1 MLEASFLSYY
11 RRPDAP
17 RGRTRKTHAEVGER
31 SEEMSFIDQP
41 AAQPSRI
48 PYINDNY
55 LANEQ
60 ELVRA
65 LAEQADPGESA
76 RQKIMNTAAQLV
88 RAVRK
93 NTKND
98 GGIEAFLKTYDLSS
112 DEGVLLMCIAEALL
126 RIPDADTADRL
137 IADKITSANWK
148 DHVGTSD
155 SLFVNASTWG
165 LMLTGKI
172 LTLDEIAGA
181 NPTKMLGKLVS
192 RAGEPVVRTAMRQAM
207 KIMGH
212 QFVMGRNIGEALKR
226 AMKST
231 DLPYRYSFDMLGESA
246 LTAADAQ
253 RYLDNYHAGIKS
265 IGDAHVESAD
275 VFSAPGISVKLSAL
289 HPRYEF
295 SHETRVMKELVP
307 NVLELAQHAREI
319 GIGLTIDSEE
329 AHRFEMW
336 LNIFEEVYRDP
347 SLDGW
352 DGLGVALQTYQRR
365 GNDGLRF
372 LIDLASEIGRRIP
385 VRLVKG
391 AYWDSEVKWAQEQG
405 LDSYPVYTRKSH
417 SDVSYL
423 AAARTALAAEDKIY
437 AQFATHNAHT
447 LASVLHYA
455 GSRRDYEFQRL
466 HGMGEELYAEVVDP
480 EKHDRPCRVYAPVG
494 NHEDLLPY
502 LVRRLLEN
510 GSNTSFVNKIADES
524 IDVQDII
531 ADPLATA
538 RSHDYAAHD
547 RIPTPADIFQPE
559 RSNSVGINIANRSV
573 SKQLLAELEEAAAKP
588 ITAKPIV
595 GGKEL
600 DGPEEPSVNPANVAE
615 IVGVC
620 HQASSDA
627 VIKAIDISVAA
638 QPAWCRLGAYERDKI
653 LNRAAD
659 LYEKHR
665 DELLGL
671 IVREGGRSIPDAI
684 SELREAVDFMRY
696 YGAQAKKHF
705 GEPIVLPGPT
715 GERNTM
721 SMRGKGVF
729 IAISPWNFPL
739 AIFTGQV
746 TAALAAG
753 NAVLAKPAAPT
764 PLIAYRAIQLLHE
777 AGVPADVL
785 HYVPCGGRMIGEAG
799 VADPRIAGVVFT
811 GSTGV
816 AQTINQTLA
825 HRDGPI
831 GTLIAETGGQNAM
844 FVDSSALPEQVVHD
858 SIYSA
863 FNSAGQRCSALR
875 LLCVQEEIEPRT
887 LDLLKGYMEELTIG
901 DPRHLSTDVG
911 PCIDDPSR
919 QGLAKHVE
927 RMAKEQKIVHRCTL
941 PEGSDIGTYFAPTLV
956 EIDDISAL
964 TEEQFGP
971 ILHVVKF
978 KSRHLDDMVK
988 AVNGTGFGL
997 TMGLHSRIDSRVAGL
1012 AADCGAGN
1020 LYVNRNMI
1028 GAVVGVQPFGGRGL
1042 SGTGPK
1048 AGGPHYVQRFGTE
1061 FTLSNNISAVG
1072 GNASLLT
1079 LGSD

>member
-1 MLEASFLSYY
+1 
-11 RRPDAP
+11 
-17 RGRTRKTHAEVGER
+17 
-31 SEEMSFIDQP
+31 MSFIDQP
-41 AAQPSRI
+41 AAQPSSI

-55 LANEQ
+55 LADEQ
-60 ELVRA
+60 TIVRELAARA
-65 LAEQADPGESA
+65 DTGESA
-76 RQKIMNTAAQLV
+76 RGKILNTAAQLV

-93 NTKND
+93 NTSND
-98 GGIEAFLKTYDLSS
+98 GGIEAFLQQYDLSS

-137 IADKITSANWK
+137 IADKITAAKWQ

-172 LTLDEIAGA
+172 LTMDDMATG
-181 NPTKMLGKLVS
+181 NPTRLLGKLVS

-246 LTAADAQ
+246 LTAEDAL
-253 RYLDNYHAGIKS
+253 RYLENYHEGIKS
-265 IGDAHVESAD
+265 IANGPQVDAPD

-289 HPRYEF
+289 HPRYEY
-295 SHETRVMKELVP
+295 SHEDRVMAELVP
-307 NVLELAQHAREI
+307 AVLELAKHAKEV

-329 AHRFEMW
+329 AHRLEMW
-336 LNIFEEVYRDP
+336 LGIFERIYRDP
-347 SLDGW
+347 ALDGW
-352 DGLGVALQTYQRR
+352 EGFGVALQTYQRR
-365 GNDGLRF
+365 GNDALRF
-372 LIDLASEIGRRIP
+372 LIELAADVGRRIP

-405 LDSYPVYTRKSH
+405 LSSYPVFTRKSH
-417 SDVSYL
+417 SDISYL
-423 AAARTALAAEDKIY
+423 AAARAALDAGDKIY

-447 LASVLHYA
+447 LASILHFA

-466 HGMGEELYAEVVDP
+466 HGMGEELYAEVVNP
-480 EKHDRPCRVYAPVG
+480 AKHDRPCRVYAPVG

-524 IDVQDII
+524 IDVMDIV
-531 ADPLATA
+531 ADPLELAA
-538 RSHDYAAHD
+538 RHDYAAHD
-547 RIPTPADIFQPE
+547 RIPTPGDIFQPE
-559 RSNSVGINIANRSV
+559 RDNSHGVNLPNRSV
-573 SKQLLAELEEAAAKP
+573 SRQLLADLEAASLKP
-588 ITAKPIV
+588 ITAKPII
-595 GGKEL
+595 GGKEMN
-600 DGPEEPSVNPANVAE
+600 GKESPSVNPANTSEV
-615 IVGVC
+615 IGMC
-620 HQASSDA
+620 HQANEEQVDR
-627 VIKAIDISVAA
+627 AIDLSVAA
-638 QPAWCRLGAYERDKI
+638 QPAWDRLGGEERSTI

-659 LYEKHR
+659 LFEKHS
-665 DELLGL
+665 DELLRL
-671 IVREGGRSIPDAI
+671 CVMEGGRSIPDSI

-696 YGAQAKKHF
+696 YGAQARKHY
-705 GEPIVLPGPT
+705 GEPIVMPGPT
-715 GERNTM
+715 GERNTY
-721 SMRGKGVF
+721 SMRGRGVF

-764 PLIAYRAIQLLHE
+764 PLVAYRAVQLLHE
-777 AGVPADVL
+777 AGVPQDLL
-785 HYVPCGGRMIGEAG
+785 HFIPGSGRLIGERA
-799 VADPRIAGVVFT
+799 VADPRVAGVVFT
-811 GSTGV
+811 GSTEV

-831 GTLIAETGGQNAM
+831 GVLIAETGGQNAM

-858 SIYSA
+858 AIYSA

-887 LDLLKGYMEELTIG
+887 LNLLKGYMDELVIG

-911 PCIDDPSR
+911 PVIDDPSR
-919 QGLAKHVE
+919 VTLEAHVE
-927 RMAKEQKIVHRCTL
+927 RMAKEQTLVHRCAL
-941 PEGSDIGTYFAPTLV
+941 PAETSIGTYFAPTLV

-964 TEEQFGP
+964 KREEFGP
-971 ILHVVKF
+971 VLHVLKF
-978 KSRHLDDMVK
+978 KSRHLDKMVA
-988 AVNGTGFGL
+988 AVNSTGFGL
-997 TMGLHSRIDSRVAGL
+997 TMGIHSRIDSRIAGL

-1048 AGGPHYVQRFGTE
+1048 AGGPNYVQRFGTE

-1072 GNASLLT
+1072 GNASLLS

>member
-1 MLEASFLSYY
+1 MGS
-11 RRPDAP
+11 
-17 RGRTRKTHAEVGER
+17 
-31 SEEMSFIDQP
+31 
-41 AAQPSRI
+41 
-48 PYINDNY
+48 
-55 LANEQ
+55 
-60 ELVRA
+60 
-65 LAEQADPGESA
+65 
-76 RQKIMNTAAQLV
+76 
-88 RAVRK
+88 
-93 NTKND
+93 
-98 GGIEAFLKTYDLSS
+98 
-112 DEGVLLMCIAEALL
+112 
-126 RIPDADTADRL
+126 
-137 IADKITSANWK
+137 
-148 DHVGTSD
+148 SD

-181 NPTKMLGKLVS
+181 NPTRMLGKLVS

-212 QFVMGRNIGEALKR
+212 QFVMGRSIGEALKR

-246 LTAADAQ
+246 LTAEDAQ
-253 RYLDNYHAGIKS
+253 RYLESYHQGIKS

-289 HPRYEF
+289 HPRYEY
-295 SHETRVMKELVP
+295 SHEDRVMAELVP
-307 NVLELAQHAREI
+307 AVLELAQHAKDI

-329 AHRFEMW
+329 AHRYEMW
-336 LNIFEEVYRDP
+336 LNIFERVYRDS
-347 SLDGW
+347 SLKGW

-365 GNDGLRF
+365 GRDGMRF
-372 LIDLASEIGRRIP
+372 LIELAGDVGRRIP

-391 AYWDSEVKWAQEQG
+391 AYWDSEIKWAQEQG
-405 LDSYPVYTRKSH
+405 LESYPVYTRKSH
-417 SDVSYL
+417 SDISYL
-423 AAARTALAAEDKIY
+423 AAARAALDAGEKIY

-524 IDVQDII
+524 IAVEDII
-531 ADPLATA
+531 ADPLETA
-538 RSHDYAAHD
+538 AGHDYAAHD
-547 RIPTPADIFQPE
+547 RIPTPAEIFQPE
-559 RSNSVGINIANRSV
+559 RENSQGINLPNRSV
-573 SKQLLAELEEAAAKP
+573 SRQLLAELEDASGKELTARP
-588 ITAKPIV
+588 II

-600 DGPEEPSVNPANVAE
+600 DGAEVASVNPTNVSE
-615 IVGVC
+615 TVGVC
-620 HQASSDA
+620 HQAGADDIKRA
-627 VIKAIDISVAA
+627 VDVSVAA
-638 QPAWCRLGAYERDKI
+638 QPSWDRLGAHERAAI
-653 LNRAAD
+653 LNKAAD
-659 LYEKHR
+659 LYEAHR
-665 DELLGL
+665 GELLGL
-671 IVREGGRSIPDAI
+671 IVREGGRTIPDAI

-696 YGAQAKKHF
+696 YGAQAIKHF
-705 GEPIVLPGPT
+705 GEPILLPGPT
-715 GERNTM
+715 GERNTY

-764 PLIAYRAIQLLHE
+764 TLIAYRAIQLLHE
-777 AGVPADVL
+777 AGVPHDVL
-785 HYVPCGGRMIGEAG
+785 HYVPCGGRVIGEVG

-811 GSTGV
+811 GSTEV

-858 SIYSA
+858 AIFSA

-887 LDLLKGYMEELTIG
+887 LELLQGYMEELTIG
-901 DPRHLSTDVG
+901 DPRHLHTDVG

-919 QGLAKHVE
+919 QILGKHVE
-927 RMAKEQKIVHRCTL
+927 RMDREQKLVHRCTL
-941 PEGSDIGTYFAPTLV
+941 PKGSEAGTFFAPTLV
-956 EIDDISAL
+956 EIDDIGAL

-978 KSRHLDDMVK
+978 KSRHLDKTVA
-988 AVNGTGFGL
+988 AVNNTGFGL
-997 TMGLHSRIDSRVAGL
+997 TMGLHSRIDSRVRGL

>member
-1 MLEASFLSYY
+1 
-11 RRPDAP
+11 
-17 RGRTRKTHAEVGER
+17 
-31 SEEMSFIDQP
+31 MSFIDQP
-41 AAQPSRI
+41 AARESSI

-55 LANEQ
+55 LADEQ
-60 ELVRA
+60 ELVRR
-65 LAEQADPGESA
+65 LAAEADPGASGRA
-76 RQKIMNTAAQLV
+76 RIMKTAEQLV

-93 NTKND
+93 NTRND
-98 GGIEAFLKTYDLSS
+98 GGIEAFLQQYDLSS

-137 IADKITSANWK
+137 IADKITAAHWQ
-148 DHVGTSD
+148 DHIGTSD

-172 LTLDEIAGA
+172 LTLDEIGTG
-181 NPTKMLGKLVS
+181 NPTRMLGKLVS
-192 RAGEPVVRTAMRQAM
+192 RAGEPLVRTAMRQAM

-212 QFVMGRNIGEALKR
+212 QFVMGRTIGEALRR

-246 LTAADAQ
+246 LTAADAS
-253 RYLDNYHAGIKS
+253 RYLESYHEGIKS
-265 IGDAHVESAD
+265 IGDEQVESAD

-295 SHETRVMKELVP
+295 SHEERVMDELVP
-307 NVLELAQHAREI
+307 AVLELAKHAKDV

-336 LNIFEEVYRDP
+336 LNIFERVYRDP
-347 SLDGW
+347 ALNGW
-352 DGLGVALQTYQRR
+352 EGFGVALQTYQRR
-365 GNDGLRF
+365 GGDGMRF
-372 LIDLASEIGRRIP
+372 LIELAEAVGRRIP

-405 LDSYPVYTRKSH
+405 LESYPVFTRKSH

-423 AAARTALAAEDKIY
+423 AAARAALTAGDKIY

-447 LASVLHYA
+447 LASILHYA

-480 EKHDRPCRVYAPVG
+480 DKHDRPCRVYAPVG

-524 IDVQDII
+524 IDVKEII
-531 ADPLATA
+531 ADPLETA
-538 RSHDYAAHD
+538 AGHDYAAHD
-547 RIPTPADIFQPE
+547 RIPQPLDIFQPE
-559 RSNSVGINIANRSV
+559 RDNSHGVNLANRES
-573 SKQLLAELEEAAAKP
+573 SSELLAELEEAASKP
-588 ITAKPIV
+588 YTAKPII
-595 GGKEL
+595 GGKEVSG
-600 DGPEEPSVNPANVAE
+600 DEVPSVNPADLSE
-615 IVGVC
+615 FVGIC
-620 HQASSDA
+620 HQASADD
-627 VIKAIDISVAA
+627 VKQAIDVSIAA
-638 QPAWCRLGAYERDKI
+638 QPAWDRLGGHERAAV

-659 LYEKHR
+659 LFEAHR

-671 IVREGGRSIPDAI
+671 VVREGGRTIPDAI

-696 YGAQAKKHF
+696 YGAQARKHF
-705 GEPIVLPGPT
+705 GEPILLPGPT
-715 GERNTM
+715 GERNTY

-764 PLIAYRAIQLLHE
+764 TIIAYRAIQLMHE
-777 AGVPADVL
+777 AGVPPDVL
-785 HYVPCGGRMIGEAG
+785 HYVPCGGRMIGESG

-811 GSTGV
+811 GSTEV

-825 HRDGPI
+825 NRDGPI

-858 SIYSA
+858 AIYSA

-887 LDLLKGYMEELTIG
+887 LDLLTGYMHELTIG

-919 QGLAKHVE
+919 QILARHVE
-927 RMAKEQKIVHRCTL
+927 RMGKEQKIVHRCEL
-941 PEGSDIGTYFAPTLV
+941 PADAAKGTYFSPTLV
-956 EIDDISAL
+956 EIDDIGAL

-978 KSRHLDDMVK
+978 KGRHLDKTVK

-997 TMGLHSRIDSRVAGL
+997 TMGLHSRIDSRIAGVA
-1012 AADCGAGN
+1012 AHSGAGN